1 MYSCWIYP
9 DVLMLDISGCTRVGY
24 IRMYSYWI
32 YPDVLVLDVFG
43 YMYVVTHT
51 HSHMHTHYFQL
62 INIVYDV
69 SNAFQLE

>member
-1 MYSCWIYP
+1 
-9 DVLMLDISGCTRVGY
+9 MLDISGCTRVGY